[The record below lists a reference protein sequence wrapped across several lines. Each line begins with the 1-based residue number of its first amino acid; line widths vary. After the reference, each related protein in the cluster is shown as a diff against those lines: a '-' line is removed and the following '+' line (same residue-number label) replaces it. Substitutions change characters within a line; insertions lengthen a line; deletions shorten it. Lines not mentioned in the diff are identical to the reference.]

1 MKMERIYNNKGVKS
15 LRKELRN
22 NSTPAESAMWELLRA
37 GRLDGTKWRR
47 QYSIGKYI
55 VDFYCPKARLCVELD
70 GDTHFTMQGDL
81 YDLERTEYINSLGIS
96 ILRFENREIWDNP
109 ERVLLTIKD
118 SLVLNNRTPQSLR
131 DSSPTLREHLEGT
144 INGVIKG

>member
-1 MKMERIYNNKGVKS
+1 MKKERIYNNKGVKS

-22 NSTPAESAMWELLRA
+22 NSTPTESAMWELLRA

-131 DSSPTLREHLEGT
+131 DSSPTLREHLE
-144 INGVIKG
+144 

>member
-1 MKMERIYNNKGVKS
+1 MKKERIYNNKGVKS

-22 NSTPAESAMWELLRA
+22 NSTPAESTMWELLRA

-131 DSSPTLREHLEGT
+131 DSSPTLREHLE
-144 INGVIKG
+144 

>member
-1 MKMERIYNNKGVKS
+1 MEKERIYNNKGVKS

-131 DSSPTLREHLEGT
+131 DSSPTLREHLE
-144 INGVIKG
+144 

>member
-1 MKMERIYNNKGVKS
+1 MKKERIYNNKGVKS

-131 DSSPTLREHLEGT
+131 DSSPTLREHLE
-144 INGVIKG
+144 

>member
-1 MKMERIYNNKGVKS
+1 MEKERIHNNKSVKG

-22 NSTPAESAMWELLRA
+22 NSTPAESALWEQLRA

-70 GDTHFTMQGDL
+70 GDVHFTMQGDL
-81 YDLERTEYINSLGIS
+81 YDLERSEYINSLGIS

-109 ERVLLTIKD
+109 ERVLLAIKE
-118 SLVLNNRTPQSLR
+118 SLILNHRTPQSLR
-131 DSSPTLREHLEGT
+131 GSSPVAREHLGFDGKRES
-144 INGVIKG
+144 